1 MIYEDSGIAL
11 MAVGSMVSTAEHIR
25 EKLRSLGHRCSL
37 VNGRFI
43 KPVDTDVIDRL
54 AKNHDTIIT
63 LEENVKRGG
72 YGECVTDYVEKHYPG
87 IRVVNITLPDAYV
100 EHGDVTLLRSVLGID
115 SDSIME
121 KIKKELFGDGEPAA
135 AKDQE

>member
-1 MIYEDSGIAL
+1 MRK
-11 MAVGSMVSTAEHIR
+11 AVLPSWQSEVWSV
-25 EKLRSLGHRCSL
+25 LRSL

-121 KIKKELFGDGEPAA
+121 KIKSELFSDGESSA
-135 AKDQE
+135 AKDLE